1 MRTAVEARRRDEG
14 LAKTGLLAVLASEA
28 VFFGTL
34 LTAYLFLRLS
44 QPNWPLQKVGLS
56 QLVVPGLNTG
66 ILLLSALVISRA
78 NRAIARGDRQGLQAR
93 LLLVVLL
100 GAVFIAGQLFEFLR
114 LGLRPGDQAF
124 GGVFFTLMG
133 FHALHVVAGMVIV
146 ILAYLRARLGDFSAH
161 RHIAV
166 QVSAWFWYFVTA
178 VWVVMFLGLYVV

>member
-1 MRTAVEARRRDEG
+1 MSTAVEARRRDEG

-28 VFFGTL
+28 VFWHP
-34 LTAYLFLRLS
+34 AYRLPVPAP
-44 QPNWPLQKVGLS
+44 QPAELAPAKGRPQPAGRARA
-56 QLVVPGLNTG
+56 QYRDP
-66 ILLLSALVISRA
+66 LLSALVISRA
-78 NRAIARGDRQGLQAR
+78 NRAIARGDQQGLQAR